1 MSAHAAARMRVT
13 VADDRSQATL
23 ELLPASGLE
32 GEVALTLDQLTQL
45 IASLGQARAAML
57 DARPV
62 PPMETAVFSP
72 VFKTR
77 WMVQPEA
84 LTEGSVIAFQHPAFG
99 PVGFVLPPT
108 DTEKVVRALTV
119 HMGMVHSSERSH
131 GKPS

>member
-1 MSAHAAARMRVT
+1 MSAHAARMRVT
-13 VADDRSQATL
+13 VADDRTQATL
-23 ELLPASGLE
+23 ELLPASGME
-32 GEVALTLDQLTQL
+32 GAVPLTLDQLTQL

-62 PPMETAVFSP
+62 PPMENAVFSP

-119 HMGMVHSSERSH
+119 HMGMVHTNERAH